1 MFDASVGVSN
11 VYKRYDILG
20 AYDYALALKEV
31 KGIDF
36 SNEEMQSYQNGTA
49 GIDWQDEIFRTGITQ
64 NYKLALSNGSEKTQ
78 YYISANYMSQEVWSL
93 NRRTS
98 VIRRRRIF
106 PHSLP
111 TGCISRLTSM
121 LPTVCVAGDLFA
133 SGKDNPIWI
142 ALNYSPTMTMMAEN
156 GNYNTEYL

>member
-78 YYISANYMSQEVWSL
+78 YYISANYMSQEGVVIESKNERYQAKANLSSQLTDWLHITADINASHGV
-93 NRRTS
+93 RRGGS
-98 VIRRRRIF
+98 F
-106 PHSLP
+106 ASDLD
-111 TGCISRLTSM
+111 CFE
-121 LPTVCVAGDLFA
+121 LFA
-133 SGKDNPIWI
+133 YHDDDGRKRE
-142 ALNYSPTMTMMAEN
+142 L
-156 GNYNTEYL
+156 